1 MQSANS
7 QIDSILLS
15 DFSNTNLSLPEPIRP
30 TQSTVRRRVL
40 TNQLL
45 QQESKGYENF
55 STIDWMRDWV
65 KDYSR
70 EHDLLDKRVGW
81 EAWRGYMFEGM
92 QSWVLLGVIA
102 IAIGLLVSWID
113 VVSAYLS
120 DFKRGVCLTEWYLSK
135 DICCKGLER
144 EGEYCVDYQP
154 WSVYMFKTK
163 VSIIDFPI
171 YIFVSLGF
179 GTLAAVISQF
189 SKYTPKSGL
198 SEIKTILGGFIIEG
212 FLSIRTLFIK
222 SISLEPLVVA
232 SSLSVGKE
240 APLIHIASCV
250 GNYLLNFSPKYRNNE
265 ARKREILSASA
276 AAGVAVAFGAPIG
289 GVLFSLEE
297 LSSFFPSKTML
308 RSYFSAL
315 VACVTLQF
323 VDPYR
328 GKQVLYQVTYTRNW
342 YFFEMFNFAL
352 LGVFGG
358 LMGALFIKLNIIV
371 QKYRNSNLYLRENP
385 IYEIAVLS
393 VISAILCYSNIFTRV
408 DGSELLESLFRE
420 CTENEHLGLCSL
432 DGHFLLVLSLSWA
445 LLIKTALTIVT
456 YGAGIPAGMFV
467 PSMIW
472 GALFGRIL
480 GEIMQSIHL
489 AHRTWDVF
497 ADCPSEGTCVTP
509 GMYALLGAI
518 GALGGLTKLTVSLTV
533 VMFELTGTLNY
544 IIPCMVTL
552 TISKFVGNFFGTEGY
567 IEVIIRQK
575 AYPYLDPNQELT
587 LNFTVSDRM
596 TPLTDLVCLTADGM
610 TLHELEMI
618 MESNDYQGY
627 PIISSKDNSNLI
639 GYIDKIDIS
648 RALEKIKSL
657 NPDIHPE
664 ARVYFDEPEL
674 PTQRRISQVTEGIAP
689 SIPSIGQLDN
699 TPLPILNLE
708 NNNIHLISY
717 VNQTPLGVDPQ
728 VSMDFVIDL
737 FKKMGPR
744 YIVVKKFGRLI
755 GLVTKKD
762 ALAAINEQEMNQN
775 RNFDS
780 PVGPLSAQSSSDNVI
795 NSSELRYRTL
805 TLEEELELL
814 S

>member
-7 QIDSILLS
+7 QIDSILLT
-15 DFSNTNLSLPEPIRP
+15 DFSNTSLSLPDPIRP

-45 QQESKGYENF
+45 QQESTNYENF

-81 EAWRGYMFEGM
+81 EAWTGYVFEGM
-92 QSWVLLGVIA
+92 QSWVLLGSIA
-102 IAIGLLVSWID
+102 VSIGLLVSWID
-113 VVSAYLS
+113 IVSAYLS
-120 DFKRGVCLTEWYLSK
+120 DFKRGVCFTEWYLSK

-144 EGEYCVDYQP
+144 DGEYCVDYQP
-154 WSVYMFKTK
+154 WSVYLFKTR
-163 VSIIDFPI
+163 VGIVDFPI
-171 YIFVSLGF
+171 YVIVSLGF
-179 GTLAAVISQF
+179 GTLGAIVTRF

-198 SEIKTILGGFIIEG
+198 SEIKTILGGFIIKG
-212 FLSIRTLFIK
+212 FLTLRTL
-222 SISLEPLVVA
+222 PLVVA
-232 SSLSVGKE
+232 SSFSVGKE
-240 APLIHIASCV
+240 APLIHISCCV
-250 GNYLLNFSPKYRNNE
+250 GNYLLNYSPKYKNNE
-265 ARKREILSASA
+265 ARKREILSA
-276 AAGVAVAFGAPIG
+276 AGLAVAFGAPIG

-342 YFFEMFNFAL
+342 YFFEMFSFAL
-352 LGVFGG
+352 LGG
-358 LMGALFIKLNIIV
+358 LMGALFIKANIFV
-371 QKYRNSNLYLRENP
+371 QKYRNSSIWLRENP
-385 IYEIAVLS
+385 VYEVAALAAV
-393 VISAILCYSNIFTRV
+393 SAILSYFNIFTRV

-420 CTENEHLGLCSL
+420 CSENEHLGLCSIE
-432 DGHFLLVLSLSWA
+432 GHFWLVLSLSWA
-445 LLIKTALTIVT
+445 LLIKTGLTIIT
-456 YGAGIPAGMFV
+456 YGARIPAGMFV

-489 AHRTWDVF
+489 SHRAWEIF
-497 ADCPSEGTCVTP
+497 ADCPSEGSCVTP

-552 TISKFVGNFFGTEGY
+552 TISKFVGNFFGADGY
-567 IEVIIRQK
+567 IEVVIRQK
-575 AYPYLDPNQELT
+575 AYPYLDPNQELQM
-587 LNFTVSDRM
+587 NFTVSDRM

-610 TLHELEMI
+610 SLHELEMI
-618 MESNDYQGY
+618 MQSNDYQGY
-627 PIISSKDNSNLI
+627 PIISSKENSNLV
-639 GYIDKIDIS
+639 GYIDKIDIA
-648 RALEKIKSL
+648 RALGTFILKVEKIKSL

-664 ARVYFDEPEL
+664 AKVYFDEPEL
-674 PTQRRISQVTEGIAP
+674 PTQRRISQVADGIAP
-689 SIPSIGQLDN
+689 SIPSIGHLDN
-699 TPLPILNLE
+699 SPPPILNLQ

-717 VNQTPLGVDPQ
+717 VNLTPLGVDPQ
-728 VSMDFVIDL
+728 VSMDFAVDL

-762 ALAAINEQEMNQN
+762 ALAAINEQVSGEPQIQGEPHSAGSNEN
-775 RNFDS
+775 DDS
-780 PVGPLSAQSSSDNVI
+780 GG
-795 NSSELRYRTL
+795 LRYRRL

>member
-7 QIDSILLS
+7 QLDSILLS

-45 QQESKGYENF
+45 SQESKSYENF

-70 EHDLLDKRVGW
+70 EHDLLDRRVGW
-81 EAWRGYMFEGM
+81 EAWRGYMIEGM

-102 IAIGLLVSWID
+102 VSIGILVSWID

-171 YIFVSLGF
+171 YLIVSVAF
-179 GTLAAVISQF
+179 GTLAALIARF

-198 SEIKTILGGFIIEG
+198 SGIKTILGGFIIEG
-212 FLSIRTLFIK
+212 FLSARTLFFK
-222 SISLEPLVVA
+222 SISLPLVVA

-240 APLIHIASCV
+240 APLIHIAS
-250 GNYLLNFSPKYRNNE
+250 
-265 ARKREILSASA
+265 SA

-358 LMGALFIKLNIIV
+358 LMGALFIKLNIRV
-371 QKYRNSNLYLRENP
+371 QKYRNANIWLRENP
-385 IYEIAVLS
+385 IYEIAALALLS
-393 VISAILCYSNIFTRV
+393 AVLCYTNIFTRV

-432 DGHFLLVLSLSWA
+432 EGHFWLVLSLSWA
-445 LLIKTALTIVT
+445 LLIKTGLTIVT
-456 YGAGIPAGMFV
+456 YGTRIPAGMFV

-472 GALFGRIL
+472 GGLFGRIL

-489 AHRTWDVF
+489 THRDWDIF

-552 TISKFVGNFFGTEGY
+552 TISKFVGNFFGTDGY
-567 IEVIIRQK
+567 IEVVIKQK
-575 AYPYLDPNQELT
+575 AYPYLDPNQELHLT
-587 LNFTVSDRM
+587 FTVSDRM

-618 MESNDYQGY
+618 LDNNDYQGY
-627 PIISSKDNSNLI
+627 PIISSKENSNLV
-639 GYIDKIDIS
+639 GYIDKIDIT
-648 RALEKIKSL
+648 RALENIRAL

-664 ARVYFDEPEL
+664 AKVYFDEPEL

-699 TPLPILNLE
+699 TPPPILNLE
-708 NNNIHLISY
+708 NNNIHLVSY

-762 ALAAINEQEMNQN
+762 ALAAINEQMINQN
-775 RNFDS
+775 QHLDS
-780 PVGPLSAQSSSDNVI
+780 PVEPLSAHSSSDNVI
-795 NSSELRYRTL
+795 NSTELRYRTL